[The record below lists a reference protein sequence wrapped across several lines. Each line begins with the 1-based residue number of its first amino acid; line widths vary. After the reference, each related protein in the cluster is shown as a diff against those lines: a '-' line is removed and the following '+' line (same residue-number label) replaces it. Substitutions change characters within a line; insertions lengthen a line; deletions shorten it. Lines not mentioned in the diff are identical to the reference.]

1 MAICF
6 LCFEISFECHWQ
18 RVYVHARFVCLICEH
33 ANKVFKTLN
42 ASEYSLY
49 RVSFYLAFTS
59 NNKLRYMMAL

>member
-1 MAICF
+1 MTIYF

-49 RVSFYLAFTS
+49 LAFTS